1 MLQGNNERT
10 LVGAIIPKGCAHIG
24 GVQSTA
30 FRERMELLA
39 SGAFTCSIVSDFYV
53 KSTGRSNLYE
63 TWTALPLITSD
74 MRDDITVRYLGLN
87 CLTKHY
93 VELWEDNY
101 SANFNQQQWSQP
113 NNPRLHQR
121 FFKFLTPAWQR
132 NCAIRRDYDRRMT
145 LVELDVLCAQAIGLT
160 LEELLT
166 IYRVQFP
173 VMQAYER
180 DTWYDIEGRIIFT
193 ASKGLFGV
201 GLPRKG
207 SRTTPYVTV
216 KVPGAKLKHE
226 RLGWD
231 DIRKMQ
237 EDGSLPD
244 GSVVEIDVVDD
255 TQPGGSRV
263 VTRKYVAP
271 FATANRE
278 EDYRIAWEY
287 FGAQAEEGK

>member
-1 MLQGNNERT
+1 LD
-10 LVGAIIPKGCAHIG
+10 
-24 GVQSTA
+24 
-30 FRERMELLA
+30 LLA
-39 SGAFTCSIVSDFYV
+39 AGAFTNSIVSDFYV
-53 KSTGRSNLYE
+53 KSTGRGGLYG
-63 TWTALPLITSD
+63 TWAALPLITSK
-74 MRDDITVRYLGLN
+74 MRDDTIVRILVVN

-93 VELWEDNY
+93 ASLWEDSY
-101 SANFNQQQWSQP
+101 SANFNQQLWSQP

-121 FFKFLTPAWQR
+121 FFHFLTPTWHR
-132 NCAIRRDYDRRMT
+132 NCALRRDYDRHMA
-145 LVELDVLCAQAIGLT
+145 LVELDVLCAQAIRLT

-193 ASKGLFGV
+193 VSKGLVGV

-231 DIRKMQ
+231 DIRRMQ

-244 GSVVEIDVVDD
+244 GSVVETDVVDD

-278 EDYRIAWEY
+278 EDYSIAWEF

>member
-1 MLQGNNERT
+1 M
-10 LVGAIIPKGCAHIG
+10 A
-24 GVQSTA
+24 
-30 FRERMELLA
+30 
-39 SGAFTCSIVSDFYV
+39 GAFASSIIADFYV
-53 KSTGRSNLYE
+53 KSTGRSGLYG
-63 TWTALPLITSD
+63 TWTALPLLPLNGRDNITA
-74 MRDDITVRYLGLN
+74 RYLALN

-93 VELWEDNY
+93 AYLWEGSY
-101 SANFNQQQWSQP
+101 SAKFNAQRWSQP
-113 NNPRLHQR
+113 ENPRLHQR
-121 FFKFLTPAWQR
+121 FFQLLTPTWQR
-132 NCAIRRDYDRRMT
+132 NCALRRDYDRRMA
-145 LVELDVLCAQAIGLT
+145 LVELDVLSAQAIGLT